1 MLGGFRIF
9 RDRVMLLEKLG
20 KLRRMRSLR
29 FGDVVRPATSA
40 SATLS
45 NVAQCVL
52 RAAGKARPTNS
63 IAPLRC
69 DRLKPVASEASCTGD
84 PV

>member
-1 MLGGFRIF
+1 MLGNLRIF
-9 RDRVMLLEKLG
+9 RDRVMLLGKLG
-20 KLRRMRSLR
+20 KLWRMRSIR

-52 RAAGKARPTNS
+52 RCCRKGKAH
-63 IAPLRC
+63 
-69 DRLKPVASEASCTGD
+69 KFHCTAML
-84 PV
+84 

>member
-1 MLGGFRIF
+1 MLGSLRIF
-9 RDRVMLLEKLG
+9 RDRMMLLVKLG
-20 KLRRMRSLR
+20 KLWRMRSIR

-63 IAPLRC
+63 TATLRC
-69 DRLKPVASEASCTGD
+69 DRLKPVASQASCTGD
-84 PV
+84 RV